1 MLIHSL
7 FLICLTAPALQ
18 DPAPKAKPEE
28 ASKVDLKDL
37 EKAIKTTQRKAEQA
51 EMELELARLKASDE
65 VAGAELAH
73 ADKERSQDVASRG
86 LALFTNFEAPEAIAD
101 AQLALDRAENG
112 LISDRQD
119 LEGILNIYAEET
131 EARSKDEIIRRHRI
145 AVSFSERR
153 VDAATK
159 NLEKTNAEVESRL
172 IEKTW
177 AVEKAD
183 RESELSARAVR
194 RAELGAKLTVKKAED
209 ELAAA
214 QEAVAEAKL
223 KMYEASFG
231 EDK

>member
-7 FLICLTAPALQ
+7 ALICLTAPALQ
-18 DPAPKAKPEE
+18 DSAPKAKPDES
-28 ASKVDLKDL
+28 SKVDLKDL
-37 EKAIKTTQRKAEQA
+37 EKAVRMTQRKAAQA
-51 EMELELARLKASDE
+51 EMELELARLKAIDE
-65 VAGAELAH
+65 VSAAELAH
-73 ADKERSQDVASRG
+73 ADKKRSQDAAFRG
-86 LALFTNFEAPEAIAD
+86 LHLFTKFEAPEAIAD

-159 NLEKTNAEVESRL
+159 NLEKTKVEVESRRSD
-172 IEKTW
+172 KTW
-177 AVEKAD
+177 ALEKAE
-183 RESELSARAVR
+183 RETLFAARAVR

-209 ELAAA
+209 ELAGA
-214 QEAVAEAKL
+214 QEAVADAKL
-223 KMYEASFG
+223 KMYEASLG
-231 EDK
+231 DNK